1 MSWFS
6 TGPGLEPSHIIHG
19 FDWSSFQV
27 GTVVDIGGSHGCTSI
42 AIARE
47 IPWMHFIVQDQPDV
61 ISVGQTRLPLD
72 MKGRATFMEH
82 YFFRQQ
88 PIKAAEVYLLRW
100 ILHDWSDA
108 YAIQILRALIP
119 ALIQDSKIVI
129 CEHVMPEPN
138 SVSIYEARGSR

>member
-1 MSWFS
+1 
-6 TGPGLEPSHIIHG
+6 
-19 FDWSSFQV
+19 
-27 GTVVDIGGSHGCTSI
+27 
-42 AIARE
+42 
-47 IPWMHFIVQDQPDV
+47 MHFIVQDQPDV

-72 MKGRATFMEH
+72 MKGRVTFMEH
-82 YFFRQQ
+82 DFFRQQ

-119 ALIQDSKIVI
+119 ALIQGSKIVI